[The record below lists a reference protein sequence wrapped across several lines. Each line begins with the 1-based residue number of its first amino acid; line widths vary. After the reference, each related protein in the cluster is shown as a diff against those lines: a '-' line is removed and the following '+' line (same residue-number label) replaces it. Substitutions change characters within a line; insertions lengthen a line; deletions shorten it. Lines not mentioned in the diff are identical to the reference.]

1 MTKAAP
7 NSASQNESLAFRQSG
22 QYWDDRYRL
31 KGNSGAGSYGRL
43 ADFKA
48 EVINAFVKEEKVK
61 SVMEFGCGDG
71 NQLSLADY
79 PRYTGFDIS
88 DHAIQLCQNRF
99 CNDPT
104 KDFYPVDYWTG
115 QQAELTLSLDVI
127 YHLIED
133 EIFEK
138 YMQMLFSAASK
149 FVIVYASN
157 NEEFNV
163 SISRYAPHVYH
174 RKFTD
179 WVVKNRGE
187 SWVLHKYIPNK
198 YQFDANDQNNTS
210 FADFYIFC
218 RVDS

>member
-1 MTKAAP
+1 M
-7 NSASQNESLAFRQSG
+7 
-22 QYWDDRYRL
+22 
-31 KGNSGAGSYGRL
+31 
-43 ADFKA
+43 
-48 EVINAFVKEEKVK
+48 K